1 MTQVHSLRTEG
12 ITMAWHPIPWDQPQP
27 VLQES
32 VNISPLGASMAA
44 AQSEEARR
52 QIVTFNF
59 FKVMPEWRR
68 LADGQRADMRDEMA
82 SVINKWTGSNDMTVL
97 SYSSVGLRAKCD
109 FFLWRICYS
118 ADCLQSMYAE
128 MMRTGLAGYLNE
140 EYSLLGTTR
149 QSQYKIGKAH
159 YKHAESG
166 IVQAGNSRYV
176 TVFPYVKTR
185 TWYQLPFEERQRIVR
200 EFIAVGED
208 FPRARMNTVYS
219 FGIDDQDFVVIL
231 ESDNLGDFVDAQ
243 MRLRETQ
250 NSPYTERATPVFT
263 GIRCTPEEMLE
274 RIG

>member
-1 MTQVHSLRTEG
+1 MPT
-12 ITMAWHPIPWDQPQP
+12 
-27 VLQES
+27 
-32 VNISPLGASMAA
+32 

-52 QIVTFNF
+52 QIVTFTF
-59 FKVMPEWRR
+59 FKLMPEWRR
-68 LADGQRADMRDEMA
+68 LPANERAEMRREFA
-82 SVINKWTGSNDMTVL
+82 SVLDKWSHGEDMTVL

-128 MMRTGLAGYLNE
+128 MMRTGLAGYLSE
-140 EYSLLGTTR
+140 THSMLGTTR
-149 QSQYKIGKAH
+149 RSQYKIGKAH
-159 YKHAESG
+159 YQHAEAG
-166 IVQAGNSRYV
+166 ILQGGTNRYL
-176 TVFPYVKTR
+176 TVFPYVTTR

-200 EFIAVGED
+200 EFIGVGED
-208 FPRARMNTVYS
+208 FPRARMNTLYS

-231 ESDNLGDFVDAQ
+231 ESDHLGDFVDAQ

-250 NSPYTERATPVFT
+250 NSAYTERVTPVFT

>member
-1 MTQVHSLRTEG
+1 
-12 ITMAWHPIPWDQPQP
+12 MAT
-27 VLQES
+27 
-32 VNISPLGASMAA
+32 

-52 QIVTFNF
+52 QIVTFTF

-68 LADGQRADMRDEMA
+68 LATDERSDMRREFA
-82 SVINKWTGSNDMTVL
+82 SVIEKWSRGEEMTVL

-128 MMRTGLAGYLNE
+128 MMRTGLAGYITE
-140 EYSLLGTTR
+140 AHSMLGTTR
-149 QSQYKIGKAH
+149 KSQYKIGQAH
-159 YKHAESG
+159 YRHAEAG

-219 FGIDDQDFVVIL
+219 FGIDDQEFVVIL
-231 ESDNLGDFVDAQ
+231 ESDHLGDFVDAQ
-243 MRLRETQ
+243 MRLRETA
-250 NSPYTERATPVFT
+250 NSAYTESVTPVFT

-274 RIG
+274 RVG